1 MSFSVFSK
9 SSTGESSCRY
19 GNPSSGLNRRETSLA
34 IYDEL
39 LRAIWRGRVGKRE
52 HRGGKH
58 LPLEAVIPQ
67 YEQRT
72 EDVIV
77 RVEPEF
83 LAEQSNPSDS
93 RFIWAYTVEID
104 NQSER
109 DLTVTDRFWQIADS
123 RGQVQEVRGSGVVG
137 ETPIVKSGE
146 TFRYTS
152 GAPLTAP
159 SGMMRGSYTMR
170 TESGESFD
178 IIVPTF
184 LLDSPHE
191 AHSLN

>member
-1 MSFSVFSK
+1 MGDRQNSK
-9 SSTGESSCRY
+9 NQNTAP
-19 GNPSSGLNRRETSLA
+19 NA
-34 IYDEL
+34 
-39 LRAIWRGRVGKRE
+39 
-52 HRGGKH
+52 
-58 LPLEAVIPQ
+58 PLTQ

-72 EDVIV
+72 DDVVI

-104 NQSER
+104 NQSQQ
-109 DLTVTDRFWQIADS
+109 DLTVMERFWQIADS
-123 RGQVQEVRGSGVVG
+123 RGQVQEVRGAGVVG
-137 ETPIVKSGE
+137 ETPIVRSGE

-159 SGMMRGSYTMR
+159 SGMMRGSYTV
-170 TESGESFD
+170 TDEKGDSFD

-184 LLDSPHE
+184 LLDSPHDG
-191 AHSLN
+191 HRLN

>member
-1 MSFSVFSK
+1 M
-9 SSTGESSCRY
+9 GQ
-19 GNPSSGLNRRETSLA
+19 
-34 IYDEL
+34 
-39 LRAIWRGRVGKRE
+39 RE
-52 HRGGKH
+52 HQGEENM
-58 LPLEAVIPQ
+58 PIDVIIPQ

-77 RVEPEF
+77 RVAPEF
-83 LAEQSNPSDS
+83 LAEQSNPRDS

-104 NQSER
+104 NQSGR

-123 RGQVQEVRGSGVVG
+123 RGQVQEVRAAGVVG
-137 ETPIVKSGE
+137 ETPMVKSGE

-159 SGMMRGSYTMR
+159 SGMMRGSYTMQS
-170 TESGESFD
+170 EDGESFD
-178 IIVPTF
+178 IVVPTF

-191 AHSLN
+191 GHFLN

>member
-1 MSFSVFSK
+1 M
-9 SSTGESSCRY
+9 GE
-19 GNPSSGLNRRETSLA
+19 
-34 IYDEL
+34 
-39 LRAIWRGRVGKRE
+39 RE
-52 HRGGKH
+52 HQGENNM
-58 LPLEAVIPQ
+58 PIDAVIPQ

-104 NQSER
+104 NQSGR

-123 RGQVQEVRGSGVVG
+123 RGQVQEVRAAGVVG
-137 ETPIVKSGE
+137 ETPMVKSGE

-159 SGMMRGSYTMR
+159 SGMMRGSYTMQA
-170 TESGESFD
+170 ECGESFD

-191 AHSLN
+191 AHCFN

>member
-1 MSFSVFSK
+1 VSEKGRSGK
-9 SSTGESSCRY
+9 DY
-19 GNPSSGLNRRETSLA
+19 PSIN
-34 IYDEL
+34 
-39 LRAIWRGRVGKRE
+39 
-52 HRGGKH
+52 GGII
-58 LPLEAVIPQ
+58 L

-72 EDVIV
+72 DDVVI

-83 LAEQSNPSDS
+83 LAEQSSPRDS

-123 RGQVQEVRGSGVVG
+123 NGQVQEVRAAGVVG
-137 ETPIVKSGE
+137 ETPVVKSGE

-159 SGMMRGSYTMR
+159 SGMMRGSYTMSSE
-170 TESGESFD
+170 TGETFD

-191 AHSLN
+191 GHSLN

>member
-1 MSFSVFSK
+1 M
-9 SSTGESSCRY
+9 
-19 GNPSSGLNRRETSLA
+19 
-34 IYDEL
+34 DE
-39 LRAIWRGRVGKRE
+39 RGQQHPGKRSIKTMMP
-52 HRGGKH
+52 R
-58 LPLEAVIPQ
+58 

-72 EDVIV
+72 ENVVV

-123 RGQVQEVRGSGVVG
+123 AGKVQEVRGSGVVG
-137 ETPIVKSGE
+137 ETPMVKAGE

-170 TESGESFD
+170 AECGESFD

-184 LLDSPHE
+184 LLHSPYE
-191 AHSLN
+191 GLSLN